1 MAATLPVVAIDV
13 DEVLACFLLGFCA
26 FVNETRAAAAASSS
40 SSSSSSSSGAAA
52 SAAAAPLTPA
62 HFASYHFSPALGMS
76 DAEASQLV
84 QAFFA
89 SRHFREL
96 APLAGARD
104 VLLKHARSFRFV
116 VVTSRSLDVADATR
130 AWLDEHFAG
139 VFALPPLF
147 GCAYGSGPKRPKSEL
162 CREVGAVLLVDDQVA
177 YCREAAE
184 NGVARVALF
193 GRYAWNALS
202 DDDEAALPP
211 TCLRFSTWPEI
222 DELLAAIAE
231 EGPGKSGDKAS
242 AR

>member
-1 MAATLPVVAIDV
+1 MAAAAPALPVVAIDV
-13 DEVLACFLLGFCA
+13 DEVLACFLGGFCA
-26 FVNETRAAAAASSS
+26 FINETRAASA
-40 SSSSSSSSGAAA
+40 GAA
-52 SAAAAPLTPA
+52 SAPLLAPE
-62 HFASYHFSPALGMS
+62 HFRSYHFSPALGVS
-76 DAEASQLV
+76 DAEASLLV

-89 SRHFREL
+89 SRHFRGL

-104 VLLKHARSFRFV
+104 VLLRHARSFRFV

-162 CREVGAVLLVDDQVA
+162 CREVGAILLVDDQVA

-193 GRYAWNALS
+193 GHYAWNALS
-202 DDDEAALPP
+202 DDEEAALPP
-211 TCLRFSTWPEI
+211 TCLRFSNWQ
-222 DELLAAIAE
+222 DLDDLLLAIAE
-231 EGPGKSGDKAS
+231 EGSSGPKAAAPA